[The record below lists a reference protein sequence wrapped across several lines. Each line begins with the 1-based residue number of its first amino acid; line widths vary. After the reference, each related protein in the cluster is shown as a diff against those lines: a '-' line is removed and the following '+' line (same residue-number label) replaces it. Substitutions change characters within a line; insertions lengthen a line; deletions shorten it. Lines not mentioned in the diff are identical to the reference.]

1 MEIFQ
6 DMLNKFDLFD
16 IIVLLELIKLVG
28 LNPSFTEKKKE
39 KSINLFKSK
48 RKVTLL
54 FKGIIPVST
63 LNTNLKHFLEGRN

>member
-1 MEIFQ
+1 
-6 DMLNKFDLFD
+6 MLNKFDLFD

-28 LNPSFTEKKKE
+28 LNPSFTEKKK
-39 KSINLFKSK
+39 FKLK